1 MKGRRDQKIDERNP
15 CAEKITTNQLSFF
28 LVIQEAYKL
37 SVGEKSEK

>member
-28 LVIQEAYKL
+28 LGSPGGL
-37 SVGEKSEK
+37 